1 MIDETNNTVAVL
13 IVDDSVI
20 FAEGLALLLE
30 HSVPLVESTVIAI
43 DYKSTLSILSSQ
55 SIDLIILDVN
65 FDSEDFNGFDIARKV
80 KQLFPEIKIIMLTQR
95 VKIDYYELL
104 IDDIKVDGYLDKRFG
119 IEEILYAITAV
130 VNGEQY
136 IDENIK
142 KMLEIGRWLTV
153 TKREKEVL
161 DLLIEG
167 DTQKEIGVKL
177 FISSRTVESHIKN
190 LCLKMEAKNTAQLIA
205 TYTRYLKSNREGLNK
220 K

>member
-177 FISSRTVESHIKN
+177 
-190 LCLKMEAKNTAQLIA
+190 L
-205 TYTRYLKSNREGLNK
+205 
-220 K
+220 

>member
-1 MIDETNNTVAVL
+1 METNNTIDVL
-13 IVDDSVI
+13 IVDDSVV

-30 HSVPLVESTVIAI
+30 HSVPLVGSTVIAI
-43 DYKSTLSILSSQ
+43 DYKTTLSILSSQ
-55 SIDLIILDVN
+55 AVDLIILDVN

-104 IDDIKVDGYLDKRFG
+104 IDDIKVNGYLDKRFG

-130 VNGEQY
+130 INGEQY

-190 LCLKMEAKNTAQLIA
+190 LCQKMEAKNTAQLIA

>member
-80 KQLFPEIKIIMLTQR
+80 KQ
-95 VKIDYYELL
+95 
-104 IDDIKVDGYLDKRFG
+104 
-119 IEEILYAITAV
+119 
-130 VNGEQY
+130 
-136 IDENIK
+136 
-142 KMLEIGRWLTV
+142 
-153 TKREKEVL
+153 
-161 DLLIEG
+161 
-167 DTQKEIGVKL
+167 
-177 FISSRTVESHIKN
+177 
-190 LCLKMEAKNTAQLIA
+190 
-205 TYTRYLKSNREGLNK
+205 
-220 K
+220 